1 MLFIFD
7 ENYSYKLAQGLK
19 LIEQGNLKSAIQV
32 DITHI
37 KLLSLEGA
45 SDEDI
50 IEAAGK
56 KDGIIIT
63 MDKDF
68 KHIKHYY
75 QLYKQHNVGVVI
87 FRSSKKVIYYWDI
100 VVAFINRWESLKKL
114 LSEDDRP
121 FAYEINSRGVQ
132 KLHF

>member
-7 ENYSYKLAQGLK
+7 ENYSNRFAQGLK
-19 LIEQGNLKSAIQV
+19 LIEQGNLKSSIPV

-45 SDEDI
+45 ADEDI

-56 KDGIIIT
+56 KNGIIIT

-87 FRSSKKVIYYWDI
+87 FKSSKNVIYYWDI
-100 VVAFINRWESLKKL
+100 VVAFINRWENLKKL
-114 LSEDDRP
+114 LSEDDLP
-121 FAYEINSRGVQ
+121 FVYEINSGGIQ